1 MKQHLLTLSTLA
13 FIALTGLAPAAMAQ
27 STCSS
32 TVTTVDLDATTKA
45 LTGVDIQKA
54 IDAASGTTR
63 IRLNGSFKVPATLSF
78 KNKSC
83 VSLEGLK
90 GAATSTLVWAGPP
103 ELLGGEMINSDAT
116 HDVSV
121 RNLTL
126 QGRGM
131 SLTGD
136 TTGVANHRIEGLRIV
151 RPLGSDS
158 PNKPGTVYIVRFLS
172 PGPTTITKGWT
183 FINNV
188 ISTEWGVN
196 PLGNT
201 GVMGYKADKVTL
213 TGNRFVNIDTAVH
226 FQGISNA
233 TIARNTGTGIGRS
246 ALELQ
251 DGYTDYSETAKLVHV
266 NKNVRITD
274 NVFTDW
280 HGHPKEVLGFSLA
293 NGSNYYVAN
302 NVLLFK
308 GSTLDQCAKT
318 PLPGGNR
325 WGVELTLSQSRV
337 YNNTVCGFDWGF
349 RSAFFGVVNP
359 SALVGPDTLLID
371 SNKFYNLN
379 LSAFEMFQQVG
390 PETWETGAEALARL
404 TQAFE
409 ATDRRVHLLNNVV
422 QNARIVG
429 FAGGGGFLGCAE
441 KDQVKVTENGKEV
454 SYCQSVSKTGEVR
467 RYLRLSYNLF
477 SHLQELRIEG
487 NQIQRQYGF
496 FAEDVVPTVNTSY
509 NDNRFTAIAVPPLR
523 SSSGKRATALLNVR
537 NNTLS
542 LENTTSAAV
551 TPAAAGAK
559 RFAYTGIDASYVY
572 SPEATGVSYPQ
583 KSFTGAVISGN
594 KVSSNPVQV
603 GQGTFTFDFDA
614 NSWANIQVS
623 GNTLSN
629 LEAGFA
635 YWRNDW
641 VRTGVSNNV
650 CTNVK
655 TPGFGCN

>member
-1 MKQHLLTLSTLA
+1 MKHHTLKLSGLA
-13 FIALTGLAPAAMAQ
+13 FIALTGLVPAAMAQ
-27 STCSS
+27 STCST
-32 TVTTVDLDATTKA
+32 TVKTVDLDATTKA

-83 VSLEGLK
+83 ISLEGLK

-103 ELLGGEMINSDAT
+103 ELLGADLISSEAT

-131 SLTGD
+131 YLVGD

-151 RPLGSDS
+151 RPTGSDQ
-158 PNKPGTVYIVRFLS
+158 PYVPGTVYIIRLLS
-172 PGPTTITKGWT
+172 PGPTIVTKGWT
-183 FINNV
+183 VINNV

-201 GVMGYKADKVTL
+201 GIMGYKTDNVTM
-213 TGNRFVNIDTAVH
+213 TGNRFVNIDTAMH

-251 DGYTDYSETAKLVHV
+251 DGWTDYSATAKIVLA

-280 HGHPKEVLGFSLA
+280 HGNPKEVLGFSLA

-302 NVLLFK
+302 NLLLFK
-308 GSTLDQCAKT
+308 GSTVDQCAKT
-318 PLPGGNR
+318 PLPSGNR

-349 RSAFFGVVNP
+349 RSAYFGVANP

-429 FAGGGGFLGCAE
+429 FAGGGGFLGCAD
-441 KDQVKVTENGKEV
+441 KDKVKVTENGNEV
-454 SYCQSVSKTGEVR
+454 WYCQSVSKIGEVR

-496 FAEDVVPTVNTSY
+496 FAEDVMPTDASY
-509 NDNRFTAIAVPPLR
+509 NDNRFTAIAVPALR
-523 SSSGKRATALLNVR
+523 SSSGKRATALLSVR
-537 NNTLS
+537 NNTLT
-542 LENTTSAAV
+542 LESTTSAALTPVV
-551 TPAAAGAK
+551 TGAK
-559 RFAYTGIDASYVY
+559 RFDYTGINASYVY
-572 SPEATGVSYPQ
+572 SPEATGLSYPQ

-594 KVSSNPVQV
+594 KVSASPVQV
-603 GQGTFTFDFDA
+603 GQGMFTFDFDA

-629 LEAGFA
+629 LEVGFA

>member
-1 MKQHLLTLSTLA
+1 MNHHILKLSTLA
-13 FIALTGLAPAAMAQ
+13 LIALTGLAPAAMAQ
-27 STCSS
+27 SNCSS
-32 TVTTVDLDATTKA
+32 TVTTVDLDATTKS
-45 LTGVDIQKA
+45 LTGVDIQNA

-63 IRLNGSFKVPATLSF
+63 IRLNGSFKVPGTLSF

-83 VSLEGLK
+83 ISLEGLK
-90 GAATSTLVWAGPP
+90 GAATSTLVWAGPAS
-103 ELLGGEMINSDAT
+103 LLGADLITSGAT
-116 HDVSV
+116 HDVTV

-126 QGRGM
+126 QGRGI
-131 SLTGD
+131 SLVGD
-136 TTGVANHRIEGLRIV
+136 VTGVANHRIEGLRIV
-151 RPLGSDS
+151 RPTGSDS
-158 PNKPGTVYIVRFLS
+158 PDKPGPVYIVRLLPPS
-172 PGPTTITKGWT
+172 AIVTKGWT

-201 GVMGYKADKVTL
+201 GVMGYNADNVTL
-213 TGNRFVNIDTAVH
+213 SGNRFVNIDTAVH

-233 TIARNTGTGIGRS
+233 TISRNTGTGIGRS

-251 DGYTDYSETAKLVHV
+251 DGYSDYSATAKLVLA

-274 NVFTDW
+274 NVYTDW
-280 HGHPKEVLGFSLA
+280 HGNPKEVLGFSLA

-349 RSAFFGVVNP
+349 RSAYFGVTNP

-379 LSAFEMFQQVG
+379 LSAFEMFAQVG
-390 PETWETGAEALARL
+390 PETWETAAEALARW

-409 ATDRRVHLLNNVV
+409 ANDRRVHLLNNVV
-422 QNARIVG
+422 QNARIVA
-429 FAGGGGFLGCAE
+429 FAGGGGFMDCAD
-441 KDQVKVTENGKEV
+441 KDKVKVVENGNDV
-454 SYCQSVSKTGEVR
+454 WYCQSVAKTGEVR
-467 RYLRLSYNLF
+467 RYKRLSFNLF

-496 FAEDVVPTVNTSY
+496 FAEDVVPSANTGY
-509 NDNRFTAIAVPPLR
+509 NDNHFTAIAVPPLR
-523 SSSGKRATALLNVR
+523 SSSGKRATALLSVR

-542 LENTTSAAV
+542 LENTTSAAL
-551 TPAAAGAK
+551 TPVVAGAK
-559 RFAYTGIDASYVY
+559 RFAYTGIDASFVY
-572 SPEATGVSYPQ
+572 SPEAPGLSYPQ

-594 KVSSNPVQV
+594 KVSASPVQV
-603 GQGTFTFDFDA
+603 GQGMFTFDFDA

-629 LEAGFA
+629 LEVGFG

-641 VRTGVSNNV
+641 VRTGISNNV